1 MECVSLAS
9 SLVMWLLEHAGED
22 DSGGETEAPPPLP
35 PREEPLLFPLTL
47 EQTLSLEGGTYPP
60 QTPSSPVVTPV
71 TPADRSQKSESDLL
85 LEGLFPD
92 VSTTTNKQTNKQ
104 TD

>member
-1 MECVSLAS
+1 MAVKLK
-9 SLVMWLLEHAGED
+9 L
-22 DSGGETEAPPPLP
+22 PPPLP